1 MAEKPPCCTGHLAAP
16 EIPAGLL
23 TDFLFDLHHFA
34 AFGSKK
40 QKFNLNG
47 QLLHA
52 FRLTLTHPRTGERMT
67 FEAPLPAYF
76 RKVLDALRGRAGD
89 GGEKA

>member
-1 MAEKPPCCTGHLAAP
+1 MPRRGNVPKRDVLPDPVY
-16 EIPAGLL
+16 
-23 TDFLFDLHHFA
+23 
-34 AFGSKK
+34 GSKK